1 MLAQAKGRRAHDVDS
16 ARKPLLSVPFLLL
29 AQASHRLVHLLRHL
43 AAQLHDVLHV
53 GRNALAIG
61 HLHPLLLLQH
71 AHPLAQ
77 NVGLL
82 RLAHLA
88 EQLEIDGNASQRE
101 KPHDPEIHLRQLKA
115 HDPDSR
121 HRHHDELACGI
132 QQKRD
137 AMENRVV
144 HETPFFKESP
154 ECQREFA
161 TFSR

>member
-16 ARKPLLSVPFLLL
+16 ARKPLLGAPLLLL

-43 AAQLHDVLHV
+43 AAQLHDVFHISRDL
-53 GRNALAIG
+53 LAIG
-61 HLHPLLLLQH
+61 HLHALLLLQH

-101 KPHDPEIHLRQLKA
+101 KPHNPEIHLGQLET
-115 HDPDSR
+115 HDPNSR

-137 AMENRVV
+137 AMENRVA
-144 HETPFFKESP
+144 HEMPFFKESP
-154 ECQREFA
+154 ERQREFA
-161 TFSR
+161 TSSR